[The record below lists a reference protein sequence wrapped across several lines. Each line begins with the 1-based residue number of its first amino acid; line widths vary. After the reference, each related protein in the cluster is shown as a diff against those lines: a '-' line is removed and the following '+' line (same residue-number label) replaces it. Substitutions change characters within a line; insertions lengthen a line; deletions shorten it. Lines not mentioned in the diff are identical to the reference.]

1 MTASISPS
9 TAAVHS
15 SSETAAYYRLTSITR
30 LPGKGGRGVTNMATL
45 YHEQGAR
52 EVTWNTAQVDCRLK
66 RGCYVAMRGIEQSV
80 ALDSVTKI
88 LRLDLL
94 DKPLPSVNPFNVV
107 PANWVRD
114 RTLVKRASNLWG
126 QLSRPFQHLVT
137 AVLWDGGRFER
148 FVTGPAALSCYPP
161 VPNAN
166 LSHAVETAETALMLA
181 NGLTDVST
189 SVVIAAAL
197 LHDAGKADDFRL
209 SPDRDGYA
217 YSERGQLVGG
227 RHTILEWLA
236 IARGRDGVIVPDGQ
250 YLSLIHALTATRGAG
265 WLGIREPQIIE
276 ATILAAADRVCNES
290 GWSPILNADRR
301 EQFPT
306 GGMR

>member
-1 MTASISPS
+1 MTASIPVSRT
-9 TAAVHS
+9 TAQS

-30 LPGKGGRGVTNMATL
+30 LPGKGGRGVTNIATL

-52 EVTWNTAQVDCRLK
+52 EVTWQSAQVDCRLK
-66 RGCYVAMRGIEQSV
+66 RGCYVAMRGIEQV
-80 ALDSVTKI
+80 ASDRVTKI
-88 LRLDLL
+88 QRLDLL
-94 DKPLPSVNPFNVV
+94 DKPLPSVNPFDAV

-114 RTLVKRASNLWG
+114 RSLVKRASNLWD
-126 QLSRPFQHLVT
+126 QLTRPLQHLVT

-148 FVTGPAALSCYPP
+148 FVTGPATLSCHPT

-181 NGLTDVST
+181 NGLKDVST

-217 YSERGQLVGG
+217 YSERGQLVGA
-227 RHTILEWLA
+227 RHTVLEWLA
-236 IARGRDGVIVPDGQ
+236 VARGRDGVIVPDGQ
-250 YLSLIHALTATRGAG
+250 YLALIHALTASRGAG

-290 GWSPILNADRR
+290 EWSPNLYGERR
-301 EQFPT
+301 EQFRM
-306 GGMR
+306 GGVL